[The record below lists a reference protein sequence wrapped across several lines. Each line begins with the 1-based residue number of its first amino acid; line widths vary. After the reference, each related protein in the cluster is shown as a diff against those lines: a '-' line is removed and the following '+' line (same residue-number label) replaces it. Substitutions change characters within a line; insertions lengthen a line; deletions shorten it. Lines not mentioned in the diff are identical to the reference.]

1 MLLNSNRRLKGMIE
15 RLIYPEWLDAG
26 EDALAE
32 KISELEIELRG
43 NDKEFKRLFEE
54 KHRIIKASPSL
65 RTIFDADEPKALT
78 EEDARNLVRVIAL
91 DNRMRNI
98 IDRAIFVYGRKN
110 AYMFMRSIGM
120 A

>member
-1 MLLNSNRRLKGMIE
+1 MIE
-15 RLIYPEWLDAG
+15 RLIYPEWLDAC

-32 KISELEIELRG
+32 KISELELELRG

-54 KHRIIKASPSL
+54 RHRIIKASSSL
-65 RTIFDADEPKALT
+65 RTIFDTDKPKALT
-78 EEDARNLVRVIAL
+78 EEDAKNLVRVMAL